1 MSISVEMTVVF
12 SFIGFCFLFAKKI
25 YPLITKGLDAHID
38 SVKNQ
43 IKEAEDLKAKA
54 SEALQLAYSRK
65 DETIKIIQENE
76 RVTSEKIQRM
86 YEENEQALN
95 ALRTRQ
101 EIALENQLKAE
112 FQKQKEK
119 LIDRIADLVVNK
131 LTEKIE
137 SRECKIPTNFTKEDL
152 RKLI

>member
-1 MSISVEMTVVF
+1 
-12 SFIGFCFLFAKKI
+12 
-25 YPLITKGLDAHID
+25 
-38 SVKNQ
+38 
-43 IKEAEDLKAKA
+43 
-54 SEALQLAYSRK
+54 
-65 DETIKIIQENE
+65 
-76 RVTSEKIQRM
+76 M